1 MGLAFLV
8 GVLTLSFLL
17 ALAGARAVLWC
28 VLPVLTRPVPLL
40 NSVDGGTDRLHER
53 HQESHV
59 PAAV

>member
-1 MGLAFLV
+1 MDLAFLV

-40 NSVDGGTDRLHER
+40 NSMDGGTDRRREGHLEPL
-53 HQESHV
+53 V
-59 PAAV
+59 PTAV